1 MGTDTWGRVEPCLAF
16 ESASVLPSCF
26 ALQVTTLKTTL
37 AADNW
42 QIVQL
47 SLNNNNWKYHAPIQ
61 AITLTLAPPHHWNGC
76 QAIVKCRPTVNLEF
90 RNKQLKTAAVRDILT
105 MLVKF
110 GRLDKLLMC
119 RTTCRYVDAFKQ
131 CLLKGQHSGCFLI
144 YISKFTHTQPT
155 DHMHTTLQSE
165 VHYRPCT
172 HYSLPQIVYRRQPES
187 SYSEPTR
194 NWYLFV
200 ASMLTVQQIITKS
213 S

>member
-16 ESASVLPSCF
+16 ESTSVLPSCF

-47 SLNNNNWKYHAPIQ
+47 SLNNNNWKYHAPMQ
-61 AITLTLAPPHHWNGC
+61 AIRLALAPPHHWNGC

-110 GRLDKLLMC
+110 GWLDKLLMW

-131 CLLKGQHSGCFLI
+131 RLLKGQHSGCFLI
-144 YISKFTHTQPT
+144 YISKFTHTQPVC
-155 DHMHTTLQSE
+155 TLQ
-165 VHYRPCT
+165 
-172 HYSLPQIVYRRQPES
+172 LPQIVYTLQPES
-187 SYSEPTR
+187 SYNEPTR
-194 NWYLFV
+194 HWYLFV
-200 ASMLTVQQIITKS
+200 ASMLTVQQIIKS